1 MINVIIMEQENY
13 FIDISKQKGKFK
25 EYLDLE
31 QNDRIVFSAKFGDG
45 KTTFL
50 RKFFENNTEYNAIHI
65 YPVNYSVASNE
76 DIFELIKYDILFELI
91 ATKINLDESVDSFIG
106 IAKDFFQ
113 KNKEDVLKLLTPF
126 LSVIPLIG
134 GALKESTERA
144 LDFTK
149 KALDYFD
156 DSQKTELDII
166 EEYLKKFTNSQGG
179 IYEEN
184 FYTLLISSLVERFR
198 LVNIEKDNPKK
209 TVLVIDDLDRIDPE
223 HIFRILNVFAAHQ
236 DINTH
241 GNKFG
246 FDKVIV
252 VCDIENIRNIFHHKY
267 GANTDFNGY
276 IDKFYSVEVFKYSML
291 DELYEEVDSIL
302 NTIRGNEALD
312 KVFNLKGDQN
322 YLFKTIQNLL
332 RSFVKSG
339 VINVRNVVKLNGN
352 KYNMYVYQIYGR
364 ENYNNIQLWGIVV
377 FNFLKT
383 IFGDYW
389 EVMAAFNKVQESM
402 SINDTIDYKEWVLNY
417 ILLPIHCIDVREANV
432 EVPTISGENVE
443 LKIKLERIPSTQANG
458 YYSDRISYEAIEWE
472 NIVQNSHLNKFFY
485 LTYKLAFEKG
495 YLK

>member
-1 MINVIIMEQENY
+1 MINVIIMEQEKY
-13 FIDISKQKGKFK
+13 FIDISKQKDKFS
-25 EYLDLE
+25 EHLDLE
-31 QNDRIVFSAKFGDG
+31 QNDRIIFSAKFGDG

-50 RKFFENNTEYNAIHI
+50 RKFFENDTEYNAIHI

-91 ATKINLDESVDSFIG
+91 ATKINLDESIDSFVG

-126 LSVIPLIG
+126 LSVIPHIG

-144 LDFTK
+144 IDFTK
-149 KALDYFD
+149 KALDHFD
-156 DSQKTELDII
+156 NSKRTELDII
-166 EEYLKKFTNSQGG
+166 EEYLKSFTTSNGG

-252 VCDIENIRNIFHHKY
+252 VCDIDNIRNVFHHKY
-267 GANTDFNGY
+267 GANTDFSGY

-302 NTIRGNEALD
+302 NSIRGNEALD
-312 KVFNLKGDQN
+312 KVFNLKRDRN

-332 RSFVKSG
+332 RSFVKLG
-339 VINVRNVVKLNGN
+339 VINVRNVVKLKGN
-352 KYNMYVYQIYGR
+352 KYNMYVYQISGR

-377 FNFLKT
+377 FNFLRT

-389 EVMAAFNKVQESM
+389 EVMAAFNKIQESM
-402 SINDTIDYKEWVLNY
+402 FINDTKEWVLNY

-432 EVPTISGENVE
+432 EVPTISGENLE
-443 LKIKLERIPSTQANG
+443 LKIKLERIPSAQANG
-458 YYSDRISYEAIEWE
+458 YYSDRISSEAIKWE

-485 LTYKLAFEKG
+485 QTYKLAFGKG